1 MKIHIDRS
9 YREKQTLGHA
19 YLEDVDGNILFQ
31 FKTLELPWKD
41 NLRNES
47 CIPEGTYPAKIRFS
61 KKYSRHIHI
70 QDVEGRS
77 LILMHWG
84 NYAGSM
90 NPRTGRPD
98 IRGCVLVGSAHKD
111 INGDGITDIINSKN
125 TFKAIMA
132 VVPEEMEVEIC
143 GNGREHLEG
152 E

>member
-19 YLEDVDGNILFQ
+19 YIQDVDGNILFQ
-31 FKTLELPWKD
+31 FKTLELPWKN

-47 CIPEGTYPAKIRFS
+47 CIPEGNYKAKIRFS
-61 KKYSRHIHI
+61 KKYSRHLHI

-77 LILMHWG
+77 LILIHWG
-84 NYAGSM
+84 NYAGSL

-98 IRGCVLVGSAHKD
+98 IRGCILVGREHKD
-111 INGDGITDIINSKN
+111 INNDGIADITNSKN

-132 VVPEEMEVEIC
+132 VVPEEIDIEIC
-143 GNGREHLEG
+143 GNGKTSFNN
-152 E
+152 

>member
-9 YREKQTLGHA
+9 YRENQTLGHA
-19 YLEDVDGNILFQ
+19 YLQDVDGNILFQ

-41 NLRNES
+41 NLRNVS
-47 CIPEGTYPAKIRFS
+47 CIPEGTYTAKVRFS

-77 LILMHWG
+77 LILIHWG
-84 NYAGSM
+84 NYAGSL
-90 NPRTGRPD
+90 NPKTGHPD

-111 INGDGITDIINSKN
+111 INGDGITDIVNSKN

-132 VVPEEMEVEIC
+132 VVSDELEVEIC
-143 GNGREHLEG
+143 GNGK
-152 E
+152 

>member
-9 YREKQTLGHA
+9 YRKEQTLGHA
-19 YLEDVDGNILFQ
+19 YLQDVDGNILFQ
-31 FKTLELPWKD
+31 FKTLELPWRD
-41 NLRNES
+41 NQRNIS
-47 CIPEGTYPAKIRFS
+47 CIPEGTYQAEIRFS

-70 QDVEGRS
+70 KDVEGRS
-77 LILMHWG
+77 LILIHWG
-84 NYAGSM
+84 NYAGSI
-90 NPRTGRPD
+90 NPRTGHPD

-132 VVPEEMEVEIC
+132 VVPEEMDVEIC